1 MKKNKFMLYRD
12 KTLSIHIYPQ
22 TQCFFTNVIEFNKRT
37 KKIELL
43 TDDRY
48 IVDHVFE
55 IVLPLWEK
63 YEHTHNI
70 EIFLDGSRYSFMDL
84 ENSYYETMKENE

>member
-1 MKKNKFMLYRD
+1 MKKKFMLERE

-22 TQCFFTNVIEFNKRT
+22 TQCFFTNVIETNKRT
-37 KKIELL
+37 KEIELL

-63 YEHTHNI
+63 YEKTHLI
-70 EIFLDGSRYSFMDL
+70 EIFINGDQFSLMDL
-84 ENSYYETMKENE
+84 ENSYYEMMNENA